1 MTSKTHAFWI
11 VVLLLPAAAGCRD
24 VSAPAHSPV
33 VRAKVVWH
41 RADVDEPV
49 TVEFADPETLDKLL
63 ACLVGFD
70 SSDETARKL
79 DKSELD
85 GRANQATIELIRADE
100 TKTLVFAGSN
110 YWNVVGVQHD
120 LPLGPELYE
129 LLRSLVRP

>member
-1 MTSKTHAFWI
+1 MASKTHALWI
-11 VVLLLPAAAGCRD
+11 GVLLLLAVAGCRD
-24 VSAPAHSPV
+24 ASAPTHSPV
-33 VRAKVVWH
+33 VRAKVAWH

-49 TVEFADPETLDKLL
+49 TVEIADPETLDKLL

-79 DKSELD
+79 DKSVLD
-85 GRANQATIELIRADE
+85 GRTNQATVEFFRADE

-110 YWNVVGVQHD
+110 SWNVVGVQHD
-120 LPLGPELYE
+120 LPLEPKFYE